1 MNLPEK
7 RYTEQ
12 EVARATSASH
22 VKGWLEGAGT
32 VVGGVILLKFLGWI
46 PALIGVVAV
55 AWVLYK
61 LLAKPDRES
70 S

>member
-7 RYTEQ
+7 TYTEH
-12 EVARATSASH
+12 EITRAKSASH

-32 VVGGVILLKFLGWI
+32 VVGGAILLKFLGWI

-61 LLAKPDRES
+61 LLAKPHKES
-70 S
+70 

>member
-12 EVARATSASH
+12 EVARAKSASH
-22 VKGWLEGAGT
+22 VKGWVEGAGT
-32 VVGGVILLKFLGWI
+32 IVGGVILLKFLGWI
-46 PALIGVVAV
+46 PALIGIAAV

-61 LLAKPDRES
+61 LLARPEKKS
-70 S
+70 